1 MARRQKL
8 RTAKQAYIRGRAGAL
23 QPHFRNGMRC
33 MAFGQIQLVSL
44 RRPLKFTSL
53 LQRFIAAGAVE
64 HFAWPAEK
72 LYFSFPKWDA
82 VHGVCTNSAGLSSTA
97 A

>member
-64 HFAWPAEK
+64 HMA
-72 LYFSFPKWDA
+72 
-82 VHGVCTNSAGLSSTA
+82 
-97 A
+97 